1 LEITLNFR
9 KHSLRLVTTE
19 PPSGEQLYETA
30 VRALGRQAR
39 SVNEV
44 RMLLQRKR
52 ATKAQIE
59 EILHRLKENG
69 YLDDAKFAQYFAQRR
84 LDSDLHGPARV
95 RRDLAAKRLKPEI
108 ADEAVKKTF
117 EDVDQTKLL
126 REYIRRK
133 VHLSKPLTK
142 PSTVHSLHQRLLRA
156 GFRSATIIQELRRM
170 LASPLLKGFNAGG
183 LGAGRSNSGADPDA
197 EPPSWNEL
205 LDSLSEVS
213 EAPEQEDTLDSK
225 QDPQVDE

>member
-1 LEITLNFR
+1 
-9 KHSLRLVTTE
+9 
-19 PPSGEQLYETA
+19 
-30 VRALGRQAR
+30 
-39 SVNEV
+39 
-44 RMLLQRKR
+44 MLLQRKR

-59 EILHRLKENG
+59 EILHRLKEDG
-69 YLDDAKFAQYFAQRR
+69 YLDDVKFAQYFAARR
-84 LDSDLHGPARV
+84 LESDLHGPSRV

-117 EDVDQTKLL
+117 EDVDETDLL
-126 REYIRRK
+126 RQYIRRK

-142 PSTVHSLHQRLLRA
+142 PSTVQSLHRRLLRA

-183 LGAGRSNSGADPDA
+183 FGARGSTTGAEADA
-197 EPPSWNEL
+197 EPPSWDEL

-213 EAPEQEDTLDSK
+213 EAPEHEDSLDS
-225 QDPQVDE
+225 

>member
-1 LEITLNFR
+1 VSFR
-9 KHSLRLVTTE
+9 KHSSKKASDE
-19 PPSGEQLYETA
+19 PPSGEALYEAA

-84 LDSDLHGPARV
+84 LDSDLHGPSRV

-117 EDVDQTKLL
+117 EDVDETELL
-126 REYIRRK
+126 RQYLRRK
-133 VHLSKPLTK
+133 VRLSKPLTK

-170 LASPLLKGFNAGG
+170 LASPLLKASNAGG
-183 LGAGRSNSGADPDA
+183 WGARGSIAGAETDS
-197 EPPSWNEL
+197 EPPSWDEL
-205 LDSLSEVS
+205 LDSLSEDF
-213 EAPEQEDTLDSK
+213 EAPEHEDTLDS
-225 QDPQVDE
+225 

>member
-1 LEITLNFR
+1 
-9 KHSLRLVTTE
+9 
-19 PPSGEQLYETA
+19 

-44 RMLLQRKR
+44 RMLLQQKR

-59 EILHRLKENG
+59 EILHRLKEDG
-69 YLDDAKFAQYFAQRR
+69 YLDDVKFAQYFAQRR
-84 LDSDLHGPARV
+84 LESDLHGPSRV

-117 EDVDQTKLL
+117 EDVDETDLL
-126 REYIRRK
+126 RQYIRRK
-133 VHLSKPLTK
+133 VHLSKPLTN
-142 PSTVHSLHQRLLRA
+142 PSTIHSLHQRLLRA

-183 LGAGRSNSGADPDA
+183 LGAGRSISGTDPDA
-197 EPPSWNEL
+197 EPPSWDEL
-205 LDSLSEVS
+205 LDSLSEAS
-213 EAPEQEDTLDSK
+213 EHDDIHDS
-225 QDPQVDE
+225 